1 MKQAALTKRRVPL
14 RVLPAPDLPFL
25 MLVLTLVGFGLVMLG
40 SASGAVA
47 LYRRGDALAYLRPQ
61 MLYAAMGIA
70 GMGLASRVDYH
81 IFHKL
86 AWPLLAVSLVLL
98 AAVLFMPEYNGC
110 KRWLVLPGLGTLQPS
125 EIAKFAVVLVFSHI
139 ISLNHDRMQ
148 SFAVGVLPFAL
159 VLGVVAALMLLEPH
173 LSGTLLILGIGAVLM
188 FVGGT
193 GLRWFVLAGV
203 GGAAAIATAVIL
215 MPELV
220 PYAADRLRSW
230 QDPFADPL
238 GDGHQTIQSLY
249 AIGSGGATGLGLG
262 NSRQKHLFVPEPQN
276 DFIFSIVCEE
286 LAFCGSL
293 CRGGA
298 VRAAAVA
305 GHRHRGQSP
314 RPLRGLA
321 RGGVRG
327 AGGSQ
332 AVLNVAVVTNTIPN
346 TGISLPFF
354 LLRRHQPDDAAGRN
368 GNRLVGFERRDLKSP
383 NKLDGRSDPN
393 IQPSFRIL
401 WGIFCE
407 MGAAFMENRIVVTG
421 GRPLNGAVR
430 IPAAKNSVL
439 PLLAASMLCSER
451 VRLRAVPRLSDVAV
465 SLALLRGAGCAAR
478 WEGED
483 LVLSGPPKTG
493 ALPGKLRNKCGR
505 PSCSVRRC
513 WRSWAAPRRTC
524 PAGAGS
530 GPGPSIC
537 IWPGCGR
544 WGLWSGMPGR
554 AGWC

>member
-25 MLVLTLVGFGLVMLG
+25 VLVLTLVGFGLVMLG

-86 AWPLLAVSLVLL
+86 AWPLLAASLVLL

-203 GGAAAIATAVIL
+203 GGAAAIAAAVIL

-230 QDPFADPL
+230 QNPFADPL

-286 LAFCGSL
+286 LGFVGACAVVGLFVL
-293 CRGGA
+293 LLWRGIAIADKAPDRFGA
-298 VRAAAVA
+298 LLVV
-305 GHRHRGQSP
+305 GFVVQVT
-314 RPLRGLA
+314 L
-321 RGGVRG
+321 
-327 AGGSQ
+327 Q

-354 LLRRHQPDDAAGRN
+354 SSGGTSLMMLLG
-368 GNRLVGFERRDLKSP
+368 
-383 NKLDGRSDPN
+383 
-393 IQPSFRIL
+393 
-401 WGIFCE
+401 E
-407 MGAAFMENRIVVTG
+407 MGI
-421 GRPLNGAVR
+421 
-430 IPAAKNSVL
+430 
-439 PLLAASMLCSER
+439 
-451 VRLRAVPRLSDVAV
+451 
-465 SLALLRGAGCAAR
+465 
-478 WEGED
+478 
-483 LVLSGPPKTG
+483 VLSVSRGET
-493 ALPGKLRNKCGR
+493 
-505 PSCSVRRC
+505 
-513 WRSWAAPRRTC
+513 
-524 PAGAGS
+524 
-530 GPGPSIC
+530 
-537 IWPGCGR
+537 
-544 WGLWSGMPGR
+544 
-554 AGWC
+554 